1 MGETDEKS
9 EVEMET
15 DEKSEVEME
24 KGKNNAM
31 EGIVDKKASA
41 AISLTSKESGISE
54 LNGDSDVINKAI
66 EDHLQE
72 KENIEAVT
80 KEPGEVE
87 EELNE
92 EEIDDLLAD
101 SPKREDTSQNG
112 KDDFAEKATDDS
124 TEKVIENPTE
134 KGELE
139 VTNGGKEAATE
150 KESENGDKEV
160 EFKTNG
166 HSLAE
171 SSIDE
176 ELEPMSKSPKE
187 IPDKTDEA
195 VLDDEKENGEH
206 SEDKEET
213 KEKSEDVMETE
224 EKSEVEMETDEKSE
238 VEMETDEKSEVE

>member
-1 MGETDEKS
+1 M
-9 EVEMET
+9 
-15 DEKSEVEME
+15 
-24 KGKNNAM
+24 GKNNAM

-41 AISLTSKESGISE
+41 AISLTSKESGISK

-80 KEPGEVE
+80 KKPADEEDEIAKEPGEVE

-92 EEIDDLLAD
+92 EEI
-101 SPKREDTSQNG
+101 G
-112 KDDFAEKATDDS
+112 
-124 TEKVIENPTE
+124 
-134 KGELE
+134 
-139 VTNGGKEAATE
+139 
-150 KESENGDKEV
+150 
-160 EFKTNG
+160 
-166 HSLAE
+166 
-171 SSIDE
+171 
-176 ELEPMSKSPKE
+176 PMSNSPKE

-195 VLDDEKENGEH
+195 VLDGEKENGEH

-238 VEMETDEKSEVE
+238 VEMETDEKSEVEMEKGKNNAMEGIVDKK

>member
-1 MGETDEKS
+1 MG
-9 EVEMET
+9 
-15 DEKSEVEME
+15 
-24 KGKNNAM
+24 
-31 EGIVDKKASA
+31 
-41 AISLTSKESGISE
+41 
-54 LNGDSDVINKAI
+54 NKAI

-80 KEPGEVE
+80 KKPAEEEDEIAKEPGEVE

-101 SPKREDTSQNG
+101 SPKREDTSQNA
-112 KDDFAEKATDDS
+112 KDDLAEKVTDDS

-139 VTNGGKEAATE
+139 VTNGG

-176 ELEPMSKSPKE
+176 ELEPMSNSPKE

-195 VLDDEKENGEH
+195 VLDDVKENGEH

-238 VEMETDEKSEVE
+238 VEMETDEKSEVEMKKGKNNAMEGIVDKK